1 MATALGRL
9 FHSESEAFQVQTVLM
24 HSVLCYHGLPTSVL
38 SVASFGSCEL
48 NGHVTLSEEQ
58 ELIGIIWQYLV
69 LLLLLEHAWCLS
81 SADCA

>member
-1 MATALGRL
+1 MELWQQLWGGCSTQRWCGGR
-9 FHSESEAFQVQTVLM
+9 
-24 HSVLCYHGLPTSVL
+24 
-38 SVASFGSCEL
+38 SVASFRSCEL

-58 ELIGIIWQYLV
+58 ELISIIWQHLV